1 MCLGNISLHL
11 GICVGEPASRYRGL
25 KFLSK
30 MRNQGDD
37 GLPSSTRYQ
46 IIGIALFNG
55 AGTAA
60 ILVSSLS
67 LTAQLIGKNT
77 STAAFVYGAMSLTDK
92 IANGV
97 AVIIGELS
105 RTTSNRHNIQF
116 KIWTRVRV
124 TVKTAGISFDP

>member
-1 MCLGNISLHL
+1 M
-11 GICVGEPASRYRGL
+11 
-25 KFLSK
+25 
-30 MRNQGDD
+30 
-37 GLPSSTRYQ
+37 
-46 IIGIALFNG
+46 IGVALFNG

-97 AVIIGELS
+97 AVIIG
-105 RTTSNRHNIQF
+105 
-116 KIWTRVRV
+116 
-124 TVKTAGISFDP
+124 KTLKFLEDDKGFFSPKLGPL